1 MSIPLRCNRSPAIIL
16 LGLIA
21 AAGCS
26 PSGAAPE
33 GEGTS
38 SLTAATYQLVAGVGT
53 NKCLDVAAG
62 GSSDGTLIQEW
73 DCNGTA
79 AQAFRVDDLGGG
91 LSRLVNP
98 TNGKC
103 VDVAAAGTANG
114 TQIQLWDCNG
124 TGAQS
129 FHVNDAAGGAVTLV
143 NSNSGKCVDVSAQG
157 TANGTKVQLWDC
169 NGTIA
174 QLWHPTTQSTTTTPP
189 PPASSHVVAG
199 YYPNWTPSPVRIRDV
214 DARYNLIYLFA
225 ATPVGGAPGTTGA
238 VVWTP
243 PGDGRGAA
251 TNFNAD
257 LQYARQVQ
265 GRKIILSVGGA
276 GNGMSFPTRAKSQ
289 AFVDS
294 IVALYQQF
302 GGFDG
307 LDWNTFEGSQSPDT
321 TEMIWSSLQLK
332 AKYPGFLVTAP
343 PAPWNSVD
351 QTFCKAMA
359 QAGALDFAAPQYY
372 DGPDL
377 ATTAYL
383 VGNIDTWVSLL
394 GADKVVVGFGIWD
407 QPNYWAIG
415 DAVTAWNQVK
425 AKYPTLR
432 GAFDWTLQID
442 ESNGW
447 TFADTLGPLVN
458 P

>member
-1 MSIPLRCNRSPAIIL
+1 MIRSR
-16 LGLIA
+16 A
-21 AAGCS
+21 AVLACFLVGVGCS
-26 PSGAAPE
+26 ASAPRAE
-33 GEGTS
+33 AVS
-38 SLTAATYQLVAGVGT
+38 SLSAATYQLGAGVGA
-53 NKCLDVAAG
+53 NKCLDVSGG
-62 GSSDGTLIQEW
+62 GSADGTVIQEW
-73 DCNGTA
+73 DCNSSA

-98 TNGKC
+98 GSGKC

-129 FHVNDAAGGAVTLV
+129 FRIGDAGGGAVTLV
-143 NSNSGKCVDVSAQG
+143 NSNSGKCVDINAQG

-174 QLWHPTTQSTTTTPP
+174 QLWHPTATTTTPP
-189 PPASSHVVAG
+189 PAASRVVAG
-199 YYPNWTPSPVRIRDV
+199 YYPNWTDSPIRIRDV

-257 LQYARQVQ
+257 LQYARNVQ
-265 GRKIILSVGGA
+265 GRKIVLSVGGA

-294 IVALYQQF
+294 IVALYEQF

-307 LDWNTFEGSQSPDT
+307 LDWNTFEGSQEPDT

-332 AKYPGFLVTAP
+332 AKFPGFLVTAP

-372 DGPDL
+372 DGPNL

-383 VGNIDTWVSLL
+383 IGNVDTWVALL
-394 GADKVVVGFGIWD
+394 GADKVVVGLGIWN

-415 DAVTAWNQVK
+415 DAVSAWNQVQ
-425 AKYPTLR
+425 AKYPTLH
-432 GAFDWTLQID
+432 GAFDWTIHID

-447 TFADTLGPLVN
+447 SFADTLGPLVN